1 MSHEIYNEKFL
12 SYRIPAWHRLGQVIE
27 EEIGAEEA
35 ARRIRMPA
43 IHTEPVITANGL
55 PTDHKAIIGTLD
67 EGKEVYCVVSNDYRE
82 ITHADFIAGWD
93 RNVKRHVETIGV
105 LRHGAGI
112 FLSTKLP
119 SFSVKGEEVEAYL
132 LAENWLSGNRTT
144 KVRKTP
150 VRVVCMNTL
159 QMSDR
164 ASTRE
169 LRIRHSRPA
178 VEQLDK
184 HLQELIQQSAAEY
197 VTLKE
202 AYELLASTRLNRE
215 SASTILS
222 STYPEQEMPEA
233 LLVRAS
239 SDGEA
244 LKRLAQ
250 IERFNGGQIEHRK
263 NCYSLYDGEGR
274 GALSTA
280 AAGTAWGMYNAVVEY
295 EQYKKDRR
303 DAESIMFGAG
313 KFRVERAFDAACEL
327 ARLKL

>member
-67 EGKEVYCVVSNDYRE
+67 EGKEVYCVVSTDYRE

-144 KVRKTP
+144 KIRKTP

-222 STYPEQEMPEA
+222 STYPEQELPEA

-327 ARLKL
+327 AGLKL